1 MIYLVRHGESL
12 SNVTK
17 RYSGITDVELSENG
31 REQAL
36 IAAMNLKDAN
46 ISNIFSSPLKRAFD
60 TAKIIS
66 KENNFDINKIAV
78 EKSLIEVNFGIFE
91 NMTWEEMR
99 ENHLEETE
107 NWISLR
113 HKYKF
118 PQGES
123 YDDIINRVSGF
134 FDHVP
139 DNSVVVT
146 HFGVIQSVMLHLKIA
161 DDKDLWKYEISN
173 CDIVVLNNNKFEKI
187 IKCCPEA
194 DSANDKS
201 F

>member
-12 SNVTK
+12 SNITK

-31 REQAL
+31 RDQAL
-36 IAAMNLKDAN
+36 IAAMNLKDAH
-46 ISNIFSSPLKRAFD
+46 ISNIFSSPLNRAFD

-66 KENNFDINKIAV
+66 IENNFDINKIAV
-78 EKSLIEVNFGIFE
+78 EKKLIEVNFGIFE

-107 NWISLR
+107 KWISLR

-123 YDDIINRVSGF
+123 YEDIIKRVSGF
-134 FDHVP
+134 FDKVP

-146 HFGVIQSVMLHLKIA
+146 HFGVIQSALLYLKIA

-187 IKCCPEA
+187 IKCCPETA
-194 DSANDKS
+194 SANDKS

>member
-12 SNVTK
+12 SNITK

-31 REQAL
+31 RDQAL
-36 IAAMNLKDAN
+36 IAAMNLKDAT

-99 ENHLEETE
+99 HSHREETE
-107 NWISLR
+107 KWIRLR
-113 HKYKF
+113 NKYKF

-123 YDDIINRVSGF
+123 YDDIIKRVSGF
-134 FDHVP
+134 VDMVP

-146 HFGVIQSVMLHLKIA
+146 HFGVIQSVMLYLKIA

-173 CDIVVLNNNKFEKI
+173 CDIVVINNNKFEKI
-187 IKCCPEA
+187 IKCCPEE
-194 DSANDKS
+194 SAANNKS

>member
-36 IAAMNLKDAN
+36 IAAMNLKDAH

-123 YDDIINRVSGF
+123 YDDIIKRVSGF
-134 FDHVP
+134 FDNVP

-194 DSANDKS
+194 ASANDKS